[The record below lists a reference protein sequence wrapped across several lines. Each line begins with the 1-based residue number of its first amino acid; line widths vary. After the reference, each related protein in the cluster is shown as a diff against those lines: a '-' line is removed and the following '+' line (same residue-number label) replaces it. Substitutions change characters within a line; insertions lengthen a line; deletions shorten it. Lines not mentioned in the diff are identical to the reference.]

1 MEQPKIVNGMMDIL
15 NLGLMINKKHPLS
28 NYKVMGTLIYKKL
41 SGGNIMI
48 FATFQSLDYLTW
60 KNKRFSK
67 LKELLGVS
75 QDANL
80 YWCISANNI
89 YQAIIN
95 TYTTVANQP
104 SLFVMFETDKFYK
117 LDAIK
122 WNYYVETH
130 DAKDGVPTGMLMY
143 PSLMSADIL
152 LYDADLVPVG
162 ADQMSHIDLCRDMA
176 EKFNKR
182 FPGTFKL
189 PSGVLSKTTSKIMSL
204 SNPTR
209 KMSKSESDKGTIY
222 LLDPI
227 EISKKKIMKAL
238 TDSENKFYYDPE
250 NKPGLSNL
258 INIYAALADIT
269 VDDVVNLFKD
279 AENYGVFKR
288 ALCELLEA
296 ELVPLQQKVA
306 KIQSTGTYKEVLF
319 EGAMFA
325 TEITRKKMIDVYTK
339 IGLM

>member
-1 MEQPKIVNGMMDIL
+1 MKRMISGIKPTGQL
-15 NLGLMINKKHPLS
+15 TLG
-28 NYKVMGTLIYKKL
+28 NYLGAIKQFI
-41 SGGNIMI
+41 
-48 FATFQSLDYLTW
+48 
-60 KNKRFSK
+60 KNQDEY
-67 LKELLGVS
+67 ELLVFIADLHALTLPIEPNDLR
-75 QDANL
+75 QNIIDL
-80 YWCISANNI
+80 VCIYLACGLDPKKCKIFRQSEVIGHNDLSWVLTCNSVLGELTKMPQYKNYIAEHGDKGI
-89 YQAIIN
+89 
-95 TYTTVANQP
+95 P
-104 SLFVMFETDKFYK
+104 S
-117 LDAIK
+117 
-122 WNYYVETH
+122 
-130 DAKDGVPTGMLMY
+130 GMLMY

-162 ADQMSHIDLCRDMA
+162 ADQMSHVDLCRDMA

-288 ALCELLEA
+288 ALCKLLEA

-306 KIQSTGTYKEVLF
+306 EIKETQSYKEVLA
-319 EGAMFA
+319 EGAAFA
-325 TEITRKKMIDVYTK
+325 TEITRKKLIDVYTK

>member
-1 MEQPKIVNGMMDIL
+1 MTSNESKKRMISGIKPTAIPT
-15 NLGLMINKKHPLS
+15 LG
-28 NYKVMGTLIYKKL
+28 NYLGAIKQFVKYQDEYELLVFIADLHALTLPID
-41 SGGNIMI
+41 S
-48 FATFQSLDYLTW
+48 
-60 KNKRFSK
+60 
-67 LKELLGVS
+67 KELRQNIIDLVCIYLACGLDPKKCKIFRQSEVIGHNDLSWVLTCNTTLGELTKMP
-75 QDANL
+75 QYKNYIA
-80 YWCISANNI
+80 
-89 YQAIIN
+89 
-95 TYTTVANQP
+95 
-104 SLFVMFETDKFYK
+104 EHGDKG
-117 LDAIK
+117 I
-122 WNYYVETH
+122 
-130 DAKDGVPTGMLMY
+130 PTGMLMY

-162 ADQMSHIDLCRDMA
+162 ADQMSHVDLCRDMA

-209 KMSKSESDKGTIY
+209 KMSKSESDSGTIY

-288 ALCELLEA
+288 ALCKLLEA
-296 ELVPLQQKVA
+296 ELVPLQQKVVEI
-306 KIQSTGTYKEVLF
+306 KETQSYKEVLA
-319 EGAMFA
+319 EGAAFA
-325 TEITRKKMIDVYTK
+325 TEITRKKLIDVYTK

>member
-1 MEQPKIVNGMMDIL
+1 MTSNESKKRMISGIKPTAIPT
-15 NLGLMINKKHPLS
+15 LG
-28 NYKVMGTLIYKKL
+28 NYLGAIKQFVKYQDEYELLVFIADLHALTLPI
-41 SGGNIMI
+41 
-48 FATFQSLDYLTW
+48 DP
-60 KNKRFSK
+60 
-67 LKELLGVS
+67 KELRQNIIDLVCIYLACGLDPKKCKIFRQSEVIGHNDLSWVLTCNTTLGELTKMP
-75 QDANL
+75 QYKNYIA
-80 YWCISANNI
+80 
-89 YQAIIN
+89 
-95 TYTTVANQP
+95 
-104 SLFVMFETDKFYK
+104 EHGDKGIP
-117 LDAIK
+117 A
-122 WNYYVETH
+122 
-130 DAKDGVPTGMLMY
+130 GMLMY

-162 ADQMSHIDLCRDMA
+162 ADQMSHVDLCRDMA

-227 EISKKKIMKAL
+227 EISKEKIMKAL

-288 ALCELLEA
+288 ALCKLLEA

-306 KIQSTGTYKEVLF
+306 EIKETQSYKEVLA
-319 EGAMFA
+319 EGAAFA
-325 TEITRKKMIDVYTK
+325 TEITKKKLIDVYTK

>member
-1 MEQPKIVNGMMDIL
+1 MKRMISGIKPTGKISIGNY
-15 NLGLMINKKHPLS
+15 LGAIKQF
-28 NYKVMGTLIYKKL
+28 I
-41 SGGNIMI
+41 
-48 FATFQSLDYLTW
+48 
-60 KNKRFSK
+60 KNQDEY
-67 LKELLGVS
+67 ELLVFIADLHALTLPIEPNDLR
-75 QDANL
+75 QNIIDL
-80 YWCISANNI
+80 VCIYLACGLDPKKCKIFRQSEVIGHNDLSWVLTC
-89 YQAIIN
+89 N
-95 TYTTVANQP
+95 TTLGELTKMPQYKNYIAEHGDKGIP
-104 SLFVMFETDKFYK
+104 S
-117 LDAIK
+117 
-122 WNYYVETH
+122 
-130 DAKDGVPTGMLMY
+130 GMLMY

-162 ADQMSHIDLCRDMA
+162 ADQMSHVDLCRDMA

-222 LLDPI
+222 LLDDI

-288 ALCELLEA
+288 TLCELLEA
-296 ELVPLQQKVA
+296 ALKKKKKKVA
-306 KIQSTGTYKEVLF
+306 EIKETKSYKEVLA
-319 EGAMFA
+319 ESAAFA
-325 TEITRKKMIDVYTK
+325 TEIARKKMADVYTK

>member
-1 MEQPKIVNGMMDIL
+1 MKRMISGIKPTGKISIGNY
-15 NLGLMINKKHPLS
+15 LGAIKQF
-28 NYKVMGTLIYKKL
+28 I
-41 SGGNIMI
+41 
-48 FATFQSLDYLTW
+48 
-60 KNKRFSK
+60 KNQDEY
-67 LKELLGVS
+67 ELLVFIADLHALTLPIEPNDLR
-75 QDANL
+75 QNIIDL
-80 YWCISANNI
+80 VCIYLACGLDPKKCKIFRQSEVIGHNDLSWVLTC
-89 YQAIIN
+89 N
-95 TYTTVANQP
+95 TTLGELTKMPQYKNYIAEHGDKGIP
-104 SLFVMFETDKFYK
+104 S
-117 LDAIK
+117 
-122 WNYYVETH
+122 
-130 DAKDGVPTGMLMY
+130 GMLMY

-162 ADQMSHIDLCRDMA
+162 ADQMSHVDLCRDMA

-204 SNPTR
+204 SNPMR
-209 KMSKSESDKGTIY
+209 KMSKSESDSGTIY

-288 ALCELLEA
+288 ALCKLLEA
-296 ELVPLQQKVA
+296 ELVPLQKKVA
-306 KIQSTGTYKEVLF
+306 KIKEAQSYKEVLA
-319 EGAMFA
+319 EGAAFA
-325 TEITRKKMIDVYTK
+325 TEITRKKLIDVYTK

>member
-1 MEQPKIVNGMMDIL
+1 MKRMVSGIKPTGQLTLGNYLGAIKQFIKNQDEHELLVFIADLHALTLPIDPKDLRQNIIDLVSIYL
-15 NLGLMINKKHPLS
+15 ACGLDPKKCKIFRQS
-28 NYKVMGTLIYKKL
+28 EVMGHNDLSWVLTCNTTLGELTKMPQYKNYIAEH
-41 SGGNIMI
+41 G
-48 FATFQSLDYLTW
+48 
-60 KNKRFSK
+60 
-67 LKELLGVS
+67 
-75 QDANL
+75 
-80 YWCISANNI
+80 
-89 YQAIIN
+89 
-95 TYTTVANQP
+95 
-104 SLFVMFETDKFYK
+104 DKG
-117 LDAIK
+117 I
-122 WNYYVETH
+122 
-130 DAKDGVPTGMLMY
+130 PTGMLMY

-227 EISKKKIMKAL
+227 DISKKKIMKAL
-238 TDSENKFYYDPE
+238 TDSENKFYYDSE
-250 NKPGLSNL
+250 TKPGLSNL
-258 INIYAALADIT
+258 INIYAALSGQA
-269 VDDVVNLFKD
+269 VEEVVEKYKD
-279 AENYGVFKR
+279 SENYGVFKK

-296 ELVPLQQKVA
+296 ELVLLQQKVA
-306 KIQSTGTYKEVLF
+306 EIKATQSYKDVLF
-319 EGAMFA
+319 EGAIFA
-325 TEITRKKMIDVYTK
+325 TEITRKKMCEVYTK

>member
-1 MEQPKIVNGMMDIL
+1 MPQYK
-15 NLGLMINKKHPLS
+15 
-28 NYKVMGTLIYKKL
+28 NYIAEHGDKGI
-41 SGGNIMI
+41 
-48 FATFQSLDYLTW
+48 
-60 KNKRFSK
+60 
-67 LKELLGVS
+67 
-75 QDANL
+75 
-80 YWCISANNI
+80 
-89 YQAIIN
+89 
-95 TYTTVANQP
+95 P
-104 SLFVMFETDKFYK
+104 S
-117 LDAIK
+117 
-122 WNYYVETH
+122 
-130 DAKDGVPTGMLMY
+130 GMLMY

-222 LLDPI
+222 LLDPVD
-227 EISKKKIMKAL
+227 ISEKKIMKAL
-238 TDSENKFYYDPE
+238 TDSENKFYHDPE

-258 INIYAALADIT
+258 INIYSALSNLT
-269 VDDVVNLFKD
+269 VDEVVEKFKD
-279 AENYGVFKR
+279 SENYGIFKR

-296 ELVPLQQKVA
+296 ELVSLQQKVNEI
-306 KIQSTGTYKEVLF
+306 KETQSYKEVLF

-325 TEITRKKMIDVYTK
+325 TEITRKKMCEVYTK

>member
-1 MEQPKIVNGMMDIL
+1 MKRMISGIKPTGPISVGNY
-15 NLGLMINKKHPLS
+15 LGAIKQF
-28 NYKVMGTLIYKKL
+28 I
-41 SGGNIMI
+41 
-48 FATFQSLDYLTW
+48 
-60 KNKRFSK
+60 KNQDEY
-67 LKELLGVS
+67 ELLVFIADLHALTLPIEPNAS
-75 QDANL
+75 RQNIIDL
-80 YWCISANNI
+80 VCIYLACGLDPKKCKIFRQSEVIGHNDLSWVLTCNSVLGELTKMPQYKNYIAEHGDKGI
-89 YQAIIN
+89 
-95 TYTTVANQP
+95 P
-104 SLFVMFETDKFYK
+104 S
-117 LDAIK
+117 
-122 WNYYVETH
+122 
-130 DAKDGVPTGMLMY
+130 GMLMY
-143 PSLMSADIL
+143 PALMSADIL

-189 PSGVLSKTTSKIMSL
+189 PSGVISKTTSKIMSL

-222 LLDPI
+222 LLDDI

-279 AENYGVFKR
+279 TENYGVFKR

-296 ELVPLQQKVA
+296 ELIPLQQKVA
-306 KIQSTGTYKEVLF
+306 EIKETKSYKDVLA
-319 EGAMFA
+319 EGAAFA
-325 TEITRKKMIDVYTK
+325 TEITRKKLIDVYTK

>member
-1 MEQPKIVNGMMDIL
+1 MKRMISGIKPTGKISIGNY
-15 NLGLMINKKHPLS
+15 LGAIKQF
-28 NYKVMGTLIYKKL
+28 I
-41 SGGNIMI
+41 
-48 FATFQSLDYLTW
+48 
-60 KNKRFSK
+60 KNQDEY
-67 LKELLGVS
+67 ELLVFIADLHALTLPIEPNDLR
-75 QDANL
+75 QNIIDL
-80 YWCISANNI
+80 VCIYLACGLDPKKCKIFRQSEVIGHNDLSWVLTC
-89 YQAIIN
+89 N
-95 TYTTVANQP
+95 TTLGELTKMPQYKNYIAEHGDKGIP
-104 SLFVMFETDKFYK
+104 S
-117 LDAIK
+117 
-122 WNYYVETH
+122 
-130 DAKDGVPTGMLMY
+130 GMLMY

-162 ADQMSHIDLCRDMA
+162 ADQMSHVDLCRDMA

-279 AENYGVFKR
+279 TENYGVFKR

-296 ELVPLQQKVA
+296 ELVPIQQKVA
-306 KIQSTGTYKEVLF
+306 EIKETKSYKEILA
-319 EGAMFA
+319 EGAAFA

-339 IGLM
+339 IGLR

>member
-1 MEQPKIVNGMMDIL
+1 MKRMISGIKPTAIPT
-15 NLGLMINKKHPLS
+15 LG
-28 NYKVMGTLIYKKL
+28 NYLGAIKQFVKY
-41 SGGNIMI
+41 
-48 FATFQSLDYLTW
+48 QDEH
-60 KNKRFSK
+60 
-67 LKELLGVS
+67 ELLVFIADLHALTLPIDPKDLR
-75 QDANL
+75 QNIIDL
-80 YWCISANNI
+80 VCIYLACGLDPKKCKIFRQSEVIGHNDLSWVLTCNSVVGELSRMP
-89 YQAIIN
+89 Q
-95 TYTTVANQP
+95 
-104 SLFVMFETDKFYK
+104 YK
-117 LDAIK
+117 
-122 WNYYVETH
+122 NYVETH
-130 DAKDGVPTGMLMY
+130 DIRDGVPTGMLMY

-258 INIYAALADIT
+258 INIYSALSGQA
-269 VDDVVNLFKD
+269 VEEVVEQYKES
-279 AENYGVFKR
+279 ENYGVFKR
-288 ALCELLEA
+288 ALCELLEK
-296 ELVPLQQKVA
+296 ELLPVQEKIKEIKESKSYNQVLQ
-306 KIQSTGTYKEVLF
+306 
-319 EGAMFA
+319 EGSRAA
-325 TEITRKKMIDVYTK
+325 QQLANKKMTKVYK
-339 IGLM
+339 AIGIYPYE

>member
-1 MEQPKIVNGMMDIL
+1 MKRMVSGIKPTGQL
-15 NLGLMINKKHPLS
+15 TLG
-28 NYKVMGTLIYKKL
+28 NYLGAIKQFI
-41 SGGNIMI
+41 
-48 FATFQSLDYLTW
+48 
-60 KNKRFSK
+60 KNQDEH
-67 LKELLGVS
+67 ELLVFIADLHALTLPIDPKDLR
-75 QDANL
+75 QNIIDL
-80 YWCISANNI
+80 VCIYLACGLDPNKCKIFRQSEVIGHNDLSWVLTCNSVLGELTKMPQYKNYIAEHGDKGI
-89 YQAIIN
+89 
-95 TYTTVANQP
+95 P
-104 SLFVMFETDKFYK
+104 S
-117 LDAIK
+117 
-122 WNYYVETH
+122 
-130 DAKDGVPTGMLMY
+130 GMLMY

-182 FPGTFKL
+182 FPETFKL

-222 LLDPI
+222 LLDDI

-238 TDSENKFYYDPE
+238 TDSENKFYYNPE
-250 NKPGLSNL
+250 TKPGLSNL
-258 INIYAALADIT
+258 INIYSALSSLT
-269 VDDVVNLFKD
+269 VEEVVEKYKD
-279 AENYGVFKR
+279 SENYGVFKR

-296 ELVPLQQKVA
+296 ELVPLQQKVNEI
-306 KIQSTGTYKEVLF
+306 KETQSYKEVLF

-325 TEITRKKMIDVYTK
+325 TEITRKKMCEVYTK

>member
-1 MEQPKIVNGMMDIL
+1 MKRMISGIKPTGKITIGNF
-15 NLGLMINKKHPLS
+15 LGAIKQFIKNQDEYELLVFIADLHAL
-28 NYKVMGTLIYKKL
+28 TLPI
-41 SGGNIMI
+41 
-48 FATFQSLDYLTW
+48 DP
-60 KNKRFSK
+60 
-67 LKELLGVS
+67 KELRQNIIDLVCIYLACGLDPKKCKIFRQSEVTGHNDLSWVLTCNTTLGELTKMP
-75 QDANL
+75 QYKNYIA
-80 YWCISANNI
+80 
-89 YQAIIN
+89 
-95 TYTTVANQP
+95 
-104 SLFVMFETDKFYK
+104 EHGDKG
-117 LDAIK
+117 I
-122 WNYYVETH
+122 
-130 DAKDGVPTGMLMY
+130 PTGMLMY
-143 PSLMSADIL
+143 PSLMCADIL

-162 ADQMSHIDLCRDMA
+162 ADQMSHVDLCRDMA

-227 EISKKKIMKAL
+227 EISKEKIMKAL

-288 ALCELLEA
+288 ALCKLLEA
-296 ELVPLQQKVA
+296 ELVPLQQKVVEI
-306 KIQSTGTYKEVLF
+306 KETQSYKEVLA
-319 EGAMFA
+319 EGAAFA
-325 TEITRKKMIDVYTK
+325 TEITKKKLIDVYTK

>member
-1 MEQPKIVNGMMDIL
+1 MKRMVSGIKPTGQL
-15 NLGLMINKKHPLS
+15 TLG
-28 NYKVMGTLIYKKL
+28 NYLGAIKQFI
-41 SGGNIMI
+41 
-48 FATFQSLDYLTW
+48 
-60 KNKRFSK
+60 KNQDEH
-67 LKELLGVS
+67 ELLVFIADLHALTLPIDPKDLR
-75 QDANL
+75 QNIIDL
-80 YWCISANNI
+80 VCIYLACGLDPNKCKIFRQSEVIGHNDLSWVLTCNSVVGELSRMP
-89 YQAIIN
+89 Q
-95 TYTTVANQP
+95 
-104 SLFVMFETDKFYK
+104 YK
-117 LDAIK
+117 
-122 WNYYVETH
+122 NYVETH
-130 DAKDGVPTGMLMY
+130 DIRDGVPTGMLMY

-227 EISKKKIMKAL
+227 EVSKKKIMKAL

-296 ELVPLQQKVA
+296 ELVPLQQKVNEI
-306 KIQSTGTYKEVLF
+306 KETQSYKEVLF

-325 TEITRKKMIDVYTK
+325 TEITRKKMCEVYTK

>member
-1 MEQPKIVNGMMDIL
+1 MKRMISGIKPTGQL
-15 NLGLMINKKHPLS
+15 TLG
-28 NYKVMGTLIYKKL
+28 NYLGAIKQFIKNQDEHELLVFIADLHALTLPI
-41 SGGNIMI
+41 
-48 FATFQSLDYLTW
+48 DPV
-60 KNKRFSK
+60 K
-67 LKELLGVS
+67 LKRNIIDLVCIYLACGLDPKKCKIFRQSEVIGHNDLSWVLTCNSVIGELS
-75 QDANL
+75 RMPQ
-80 YWCISANNI
+80 
-89 YQAIIN
+89 
-95 TYTTVANQP
+95 
-104 SLFVMFETDKFYK
+104 YK
-117 LDAIK
+117 
-122 WNYYVETH
+122 NYVETH
-130 DAKDGVPTGMLMY
+130 DIRDGVPTGMLMY

-227 EISKKKIMKAL
+227 EVSKKKIMKAL
-238 TDSENKFYYDPE
+238 TDSENKFYYDSE

-258 INIYAALADIT
+258 INIYAALANIT

-279 AENYGVFKR
+279 AENYGIFKR

-306 KIQSTGTYKEVLF
+306 EIKETKSYKEVLF
-319 EGAMFA
+319 EGAVFA
-325 TEITRKKMIDVYTK
+325 TEITRKKMCEVYTK

>member
-1 MEQPKIVNGMMDIL
+1 MKRMVSGIKPTGQL
-15 NLGLMINKKHPLS
+15 TLG
-28 NYKVMGTLIYKKL
+28 NYLGAIKQFI
-41 SGGNIMI
+41 
-48 FATFQSLDYLTW
+48 
-60 KNKRFSK
+60 KNQDEH
-67 LKELLGVS
+67 ELLVFIADLHALTLPIDPKDLR
-75 QDANL
+75 QNIIDL
-80 YWCISANNI
+80 VCIYLACGLDPNKCKIFRQSEVIGHNDLSWVLTCNSVVGELSRMP
-89 YQAIIN
+89 Q
-95 TYTTVANQP
+95 
-104 SLFVMFETDKFYK
+104 YK
-117 LDAIK
+117 
-122 WNYYVETH
+122 NYVETH
-130 DAKDGVPTGMLMY
+130 DIRDGVPTGMLMY

-306 KIQSTGTYKEVLF
+306 EIKETQSYKEVLF

-325 TEITRKKMIDVYTK
+325 TEITRKKMCEVYTK